1 MNVLSDSD
9 VRAAL
14 SWDAVLSSLETAFQN
29 PDRYFS
35 PERVVIPAPEAGS
48 YLTMPCADA
57 EGWFGVKQ
65 VGVVPTNANRD
76 LPTVQAHYT
85 LMNPTGTPVLSAAA
99 TVLTRIRTAGASALA
114 ARYLAPENAKTLLII
129 GTGSLAPY
137 MAQAHA
143 QVRAYE
149 RILVWGRDESK
160 AAQTVKEVREEVTDV
175 EVSEASNLEEVLSR
189 ADTVSAATTSSQPL
203 VRAEF
208 LRDRQQGGGQHIDLV
223 GAFVPE
229 MRESDSETVRG
240 AEVFVDDVEAAKIE
254 AGDLIQAAQEGWSFE
269 EVKGDLSSLVLGR
282 TKRSNEEVTTLFK
295 SVGVALEDLAVAKLL
310 VA

>member
-1 MNVLSDSD
+1 MNALDDND

-14 SWDAVLSSLETAFQN
+14 SWDAVLNSLETAFQTPAN
-29 PDRYFS
+29 YFS

-57 EGWFGVKQ
+57 KGWFGVKQ
-65 VGVVPTNANRD
+65 VGVIPTNMARG

-85 LMNPTGTPVLSAAA
+85 LMNPHGTPVLSAAA

-114 ARYLAPENAKTLLII
+114 ARYLAPQDARTLLII

-143 QVRAYE
+143 HVRNYE
-149 RILVWGRDESK
+149 QIFVWGRDEGK
-160 AAQTVKEVREEVTDV
+160 AAQTVREVQKEVVGV
-175 EVSEASNLEEVLSR
+175 EVSVASNLEEVLGW

-208 LRDRQQGGGQHIDLV
+208 LREGLRGGQHIDLV
-223 GAFVPE
+223 GAFKPE
-229 MRESDSETVRG
+229 MRESDSQTVRK
-240 AEVFVDDVEAAKIE
+240 AEVFVDDLEAAQIE
-254 AGDLIQAAQEGWSFE
+254 AGDLILAAQEGWSFD

-282 TKRSNEEVTTLFK
+282 TKRSSEEVTTLFK

-310 VA
+310 VR

>member
-1 MNVLSDSD
+1 MNVLSDDD
-9 VRAAL
+9 VRASL

-29 PDRYFS
+29 PTHYFS
-35 PERVVIPAPEAGS
+35 PERVTIPAPEAGT

-65 VGVVPTNANRD
+65 ASVIPTNANRD

-85 LMNPTGTPVLSAAA
+85 LMNSTGTPVLSAAA

-114 ARYLAPENAKTLLII
+114 AKYLAPQHAKTLLII

-143 QVRAYE
+143 QVRGYE
-149 RILVWGRDESK
+149 QILVWGRDNDK
-160 AAQTVKEVREEVTDV
+160 AARTVEEVQSQL
-175 EVSEASNLEEVLSR
+175 EVGVKVASNLEEALGQ
-189 ADTVSAATTSSQPL
+189 ADTVSAATTSHQPL

-208 LRDRQQGGGQHIDLV
+208 LGGGQHIDLV
-223 GAFVPE
+223 GAFTSE
-229 MRESDSETVRG
+229 MRESDAETVQN
-240 AEVFVDDVEAAKIE
+240 AEVFVDQLEAAKTE
-254 AGDLIQAAQEGWSFE
+254 AGDLIQAAGEGWSFE
-269 EVKGDLSSLVLGR
+269 EVKGDLPDLVLGR
-282 TKRSNEEVTTLFK
+282 TKRSSEEVTTLFK

-310 VA
+310 VS

>member
-1 MNVLSDSD
+1 MNALDDND

-14 SWDAVLSSLETAFQN
+14 SWDAVLNSLETAFQTPAN
-29 PDRYFS
+29 YFS

-65 VGVVPTNANRD
+65 VGVIPTNATRG

-85 LMNPTGTPVLSAAA
+85 LMNPHGTPVLSAAA

-114 ARYLAPENAKTLLII
+114 AQYLAPQNARTLLII

-143 QVRAYE
+143 RVREYE
-149 RILVWGRDESK
+149 RILVWGRDEGK
-160 AAQTVKEVREEVTDV
+160 AARTAEEISEEVAGV
-175 EVSEASNLEEVLSR
+175 EVSAAPHLEEVLSQ
-189 ADTVSAATTSSQPL
+189 ADTVSAATTSHQPL
-203 VRAEF
+203 VRAEW
-208 LRDRQQGGGQHIDLV
+208 LRGYAQHLDLV
-223 GAFVPE
+223 GAFNAE
-229 MRESDSETVRG
+229 MRESDRG
-240 AEVFVDDVEAAKIE
+240 TLERSEVFVDDVEAARSE
-254 AGDLIQAAQEGWSFE
+254 AGDLIAAAREGWSFE
-269 EVKGDLSSLVLGR
+269 AVRGDLSSLVLKRAGR
-282 TKRSNEEVTTLFK
+282 RGEESTTLFK

-310 VA
+310 VR

>member
-1 MNVLSDSD
+1 MNFLDDND
-9 VRAAL
+9 VQAAL

-35 PERVVIPAPEAGS
+35 PERTVIPAPEAGT

-65 VGVVPTNANRD
+65 VGVIPTNANRD

-114 ARYLAPENAKTLLII
+114 AKYLAPQNAKVLLII

-149 RILVWGRDESK
+149 QIFVWGRNEDK
-160 AAQTVKEVREEVTDV
+160 AAQTVEEVKEVMDA
-175 EVSEASNLEEVLSR
+175 EVSVAPSLEEVLKR

-203 VRAEF
+203 VRAEY
-208 LRDRQQGGGQHIDLV
+208 LRGGQHIDLV
-223 GAFVPE
+223 GAFNSE
-229 MRESDSETVRG
+229 MRESDSGAVRG
-240 AEVFVDDVEAAKIE
+240 AEVFVDDVEAAKAE

-282 TKRSNEEVTTLFK
+282 TGRSSEEVTTLFK
-295 SVGVALEDLAVAKLL
+295 SVGVSLEDLAVAKLL
-310 VA
+310 VR

>member
-1 MNVLSDSD
+1 MNILSDNN

-14 SWDAVLSSLETAFQN
+14 SWETVLSNLETAFQN
-29 PDRYFS
+29 PANYVS
-35 PERVVIPAPEAGS
+35 PERVVIPAPDAGS

-65 VGVVPTNANRD
+65 VAVIPINARRD

-85 LMNPTGTPVLSAAA
+85 LMNPSGTPVLSAAA
-99 TVLTRIRTAGASALA
+99 SLLTRIRTAGASALA
-114 ARYLAPENAKTLLII
+114 AKYLAPKDAKTLLII

-143 QVRAYE
+143 RIRGYE
-149 RILVWGRDESK
+149 QILVWGRDKDK
-160 AAQTVKEVREEVTDV
+160 AARTVQEVQDKVAV
-175 EVSEASNLEEVLSR
+175 EVSVAFNLEEALGQ
-189 ADTVSAATTSSQPL
+189 ADTISAATTSHQPL

-208 LRDRQQGGGQHIDLV
+208 LRDGLRGGQHIDLV
-223 GAFVPE
+223 GAFTPE
-229 MRESDSETVRG
+229 MRESDSEAIKR
-240 AEVFVDDVEAAKIE
+240 AEVFVDQLEAAQAE
-254 AGDLIQAAQEGWSFE
+254 AGDLIQAAREGWSFE

-282 TKRSNEEVTTLFK
+282 TKRSSEEVTTLFK

-310 VA
+310 VG